1 MNNAIDVSPLIR
13 GLLAIIGIAVAFGQY
28 PKLEQWAREQ
38 AAESFAW
45 KQGLPHFFG
54 DGQHRAKPRRHTH
67 AQGVPPIR
75 TPASESAHL

>member
-13 GLLAIIGIAVAFGQY
+13 GLLAIIGIAVAIGQY
-28 PKLEQWAREQ
+28 PKLDHWAREQ

-54 DGQHRAKPRRHTH
+54 DVRHHSKPRRHTH
-67 AQGVPPIR
+67 AQGAGPQNTR
-75 TPASESAHL
+75 E